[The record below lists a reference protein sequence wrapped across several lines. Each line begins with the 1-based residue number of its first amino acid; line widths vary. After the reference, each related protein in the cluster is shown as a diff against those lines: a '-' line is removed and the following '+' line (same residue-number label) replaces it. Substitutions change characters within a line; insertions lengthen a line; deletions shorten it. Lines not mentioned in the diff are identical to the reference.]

1 MATTRAEKDVPADGH
16 TASNSSGQDLR
27 NRLSRPAVVPVE
39 VPDVHGAILGMTKML
54 GTLAKD
60 VRRAIPST
68 HQKPPQPHGTQVP
81 TNHPAVEV
89 EVTSPA
95 PSQKNGERREGR
107 GIPVSSN
114 QPARSEASV
123 FSRLG
128 DRRRSA
134 KDRLGRS
141 HYVDKERDTQNHRGR
156 HDHGEEERV
165 QAPKVTHMTTSHR
178 SLGHM
183 TEHVGGTEIR
193 SQKPRNI
200 EVEDGGRKRV
210 TIQADRTKSDLN
222 DVEVRKLWR
231 KIEDLQRRVDAGDG
245 NTDAKLKTVTP
256 FTTRIMAY
264 PLPIGFKAPHVK
276 AYSGTSDPQEHL
288 SRYYANMIM
297 IGASEE
303 IICRC
308 FLATLEGT
316 ACEWFNSLPH
326 GSIDEWEDLAQRFLQ
341 HFAASKRT
349 KQHYSHLLTVKQKK
363 GEDLKDFVIRWRK
376 ESSAVHG
383 ADDQTR
389 LAMFQAA
396 LRAGEFASSL
406 IRDPPR
412 SYQAALQ
419 RADRYAD
426 AEIREVQKKKD
437 ESSEPWR
444 EGTVPHHKKQKK
456 NKKDF
461 NYGPRQI
468 PNTSSMPLTHPVG
481 TILDYAERTGLMQGP
496 RPEGEV
502 YAVSGAKK
510 YCRYHRVDNHDT
522 EECFTLKR
530 EIERLIQRGHL
541 SNFVKGAAQQ
551 PNHVW
556 RKSSEQ
562 VACTQPETRRA
573 EKRHIGNESDED
585 ASDEPGPKRDKRN
598 HDINF
603 IYGGNAG
610 GDSSSLRKKWA
621 RQLYIGEIM
630 HSPMKKKVRREP
642 ICFTDDDLP
651 PCPSPHRDAMVI
663 KMEINDLVI
672 HRTLVDTGSSVN
684 IMYLDTF
691 EKLKLSK
698 GKLHPIKT
706 PLSGFT
712 GDSIEA
718 EGVVTVPVEVG
729 DTSHKVKLNME
740 FVVVRLT
747 CAHNLILGRP
757 GLEDLQCIVSPAHL
771 CIKFPTPTGVGIA
784 RGSQKLARTCYIKIT
799 KKVGRH
805 GLQVNT
811 VATQYLQDEERRPRA
826 EPAEGT
832 EEVTLDPATPERKVK
847 IGTGLS
853 AELRAEVITV
863 LTMYQGIFA
872 RGPEDM
878 PGISRDVISHRLDVD
893 TMSKPVKQKKRYMSS
908 DRREFVR
915 KEVGTLLKIGH
926 IKEVKYPEWL
936 ANVVLAPKPPT
947 WRMCVDYTDLNKA
960 CPMDPFP
967 LPNIDQLVDETA
979 GCELMSFMDAFSGY
993 HQIRMHEEDAE
1004 KTSFMTP
1011 EGVFCYLVMAFG
1023 LKNSGATYT
1032 RMISKLFRPVLG
1044 RTMEAYV
1051 DDMIVKS
1058 KRAGTHAVDL
1068 AEVFKIM
1075 EKFNLRLNPK
1085 KCTFAVQG
1093 GKFLGYLVSRRG
1105 IEPNPEKIKAIL
1117 EMEPPR
1123 NVKEVQR
1130 LTGRLAA
1137 LNRFLSKLAEK
1148 ATPFFHIMKK
1158 SKGFVWTEE
1167 CQKSFEG
1174 LKNYLLSPPVLSKPE
1189 AGETLYLYLGV
1200 SPSAISSV
1208 LVREDG
1214 GVQRPVYYVSK
1225 TLRDAELRY
1234 TTIEK
1239 TVLSVVWTV
1248 KRLTQYFQAHPVH
1261 VLSHQ
1266 PLGALMRSPTASSR
1280 MIKWAVYLSQFH
1292 IEVKPRP
1299 SIKGQALADF
1309 IVECTAREEATK
1321 MKHGDDEQ
1329 EWWILS
1335 TDGSSAAKSCGGGV
1349 VLTTPEGFR
1358 AYYAIRFNF
1367 KVSNN
1372 EAEYEALLCGLRLAA
1387 NMRAEKVKIR
1397 CDSKLVVGQITT
1409 EFEAKEE
1416 RMRLYRDAAL
1426 ELLKLFIAYEIEQI
1440 PRAQNVEADMLSKLS
1455 AETPERIS
1463 KIARIEELDTSSIY
1477 ACPVQAI
1484 TTRDADW
1491 IDCLIKYINEG
1502 VLPAEE
1508 VEAKVT
1514 KMRAPSY
1521 TILNEKLYKRSYN
1534 GTLLKCLRPDEA
1546 KVAMEEIHAG
1556 ICSAH
1561 QGAHTMSRKVILQ
1574 GFFWPTIVKD
1584 CAEFVKRC
1592 VVCQEF
1598 QKSPGRPA
1606 TNYTPIST
1614 AIPFARWGI
1623 DLIGA
1628 LPRGTGSVRW
1638 VIVAIDYFTKW
1649 IEAVPLASI
1658 TEGQCRKFV
1667 MKHILCRFGVP
1678 QQIITD
1684 NGRQFGASGFN
1695 EFCESWGIKHSN
1707 ASVAYPQANG
1717 QVENANRTIM
1727 DGLKKKLEAAGG
1739 EWAEELPQILWA
1751 YRTTPRK
1758 ATGETPFALTYG
1770 FEARA
1775 PAEVILHSRR
1785 EEEYDPETNEEV
1797 MATELLFIEE
1807 RREAAFCRAENYRRQ
1822 VKGYHDSR
1830 VRKRNFEVG
1839 DYVLRKREVSKP
1851 LEGGKFAKNYEGPYV
1866 IKSVIRPGTFKL
1878 QTPKGKEIERTWNAE
1893 HLLKFYH

>member
-1 MATTRAEKDVPADGH
+1 MYPPMDTLRPTHRVK
-16 TASNSSGQDLR
+16 QDLR

-39 VPDVHGAILGMTKML
+39 VLDVHGAILGMTKML

-95 PSQKNGERREGR
+95 PSRKNGEKREGR

-141 HYVDKERDTQNHRGR
+141 HHVEKERDTQNHRGR
-156 HDHGEEERV
+156 HDHGEEEHV
-165 QAPKVTHMTTSHR
+165 QTPKVTHMTASHH

-193 SQKPRNI
+193 SQKPRNT

-210 TIQADRTKSDLN
+210 TIQADRTKNDLN

-231 KIEDLQRRVDAGDG
+231 KIEDLQRQVDAGDG
-245 NTDAKLKTVTP
+245 NTDATLKTVTP

-389 LAMFQAA
+389 FAMFQAA

-444 EGTVPHHKKQKK
+444 EGSVPHHKKQKK

-468 PNTSSMPLTHPVG
+468 LNTSSMPLTHPVG
-481 TILDYAERTGLMQGP
+481 TILDYAERMGLMQGP

-502 YAVSGAKK
+502 YTVFGAKK

-562 VACTQPETRRA
+562 VACTQPETRRV

-610 GDSSSLRKKWA
+610 GDSLSLRKKWA

-826 EPAEGT
+826 EPSEGT
-832 EEVTLDPATPERKVK
+832 EDVTLDPATPERKVK

-878 PGISRDVISHRLDVD
+878 PGISRDVISHRLDVN
-893 TMSKPVKQKKRYMSS
+893 TMSNPVKQKKRYMSS

-960 CPMDPFP
+960 CPMDPFL

-979 GCELMSFMDAFSGY
+979 GCELMSFIDAFSGY

-1075 EKFNLRLNPK
+1075 EKFNLRL
-1085 KCTFAVQG
+1085 
-1093 GKFLGYLVSRRG
+1093 
-1105 IEPNPEKIKAIL
+1105 
-1117 EMEPPR
+1117 
-1123 NVKEVQR
+1123 
-1130 LTGRLAA
+1130 
-1137 LNRFLSKLAEK
+1137 
-1148 ATPFFHIMKK
+1148 
-1158 SKGFVWTEE
+1158 
-1167 CQKSFEG
+1167 
-1174 LKNYLLSPPVLSKPE
+1174 
-1189 AGETLYLYLGV
+1189 
-1200 SPSAISSV
+1200 
-1208 LVREDG
+1208 
-1214 GVQRPVYYVSK
+1214 
-1225 TLRDAELRY
+1225 
-1234 TTIEK
+1234 
-1239 TVLSVVWTV
+1239 
-1248 KRLTQYFQAHPVH
+1248 
-1261 VLSHQ
+1261 
-1266 PLGALMRSPTASSR
+1266 
-1280 MIKWAVYLSQFH
+1280 
-1292 IEVKPRP
+1292 
-1299 SIKGQALADF
+1299 
-1309 IVECTAREEATK
+1309 
-1321 MKHGDDEQ
+1321 
-1329 EWWILS
+1329 
-1335 TDGSSAAKSCGGGV
+1335 
-1349 VLTTPEGFR
+1349 
-1358 AYYAIRFNF
+1358 
-1367 KVSNN
+1367 
-1372 EAEYEALLCGLRLAA
+1372 
-1387 NMRAEKVKIR
+1387 KIR

-1491 IDCLIKYINEG
+1491 IDSLIKYINEG

-1727 DGLKKKLEAAGG
+1727 DGLKKKLETAGG